1 MPPYVAPPR
10 AGYTEGMIA
19 IRAVPS
25 TVQQTIPNVPLGTST
40 SGTWPVI
47 RPLTARE
54 FMEQQY
60 LEGELLNLPTR
71 QPWSQEERAERER
84 LAQAFAGGKSASE
97 MVIEDRGPR

>member
-40 SGTWPVI
+40 SATWPVI

-54 FMEQQY
+54 FMEHQY
-60 LEGELLNLPTR
+60 LEGELLKLPTR
-71 QPWSQEERAERER
+71 QPWRQEESAERER
-84 LAQAFAGGKSASE
+84 LAQAFPVRKSPPASS
-97 MVIEDRGPR
+97 IADTAPP